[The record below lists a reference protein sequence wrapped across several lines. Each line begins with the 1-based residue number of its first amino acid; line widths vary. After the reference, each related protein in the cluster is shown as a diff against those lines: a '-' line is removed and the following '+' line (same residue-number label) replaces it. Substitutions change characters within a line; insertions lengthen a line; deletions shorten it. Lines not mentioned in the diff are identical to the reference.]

1 MLYPFH
7 GGLIMHAR
15 GWTTA
20 TVLALLVAG
29 CAQEQRAPSP
39 ASPALHRRSAA
50 RPQPGPS
57 AADYV
62 ARSGSIDLF
71 IIGSSELALQRSAN
85 ARVREFATMMIQAH
99 KATSA
104 QLSLEGRRLNL
115 LPSATP
121 LPAHQAMLNALQS
134 TPNFDSTL
142 STDRCGRSTPKRSR
156 FSQTMRLTERA
167 PRCARSRSEFCRS
180 SSVTYAFSNICKPLL

>member
-1 MLYPFH
+1 
-7 GGLIMHAR
+7 MHAR

-20 TVLALLVAG
+20 TVLALMVAG

-134 TPNFDSTL
+134 TANFDSTY
-142 STDRCGRSTPKRSR
+142 R
-156 FSQTMRLTERA
+156 QQMRAIHAEALALQSNYAAHGASPTLRPVAVRILPVIERHI
-167 PRCARSRSEFCRS
+167 R
-180 SSVTYAFSNICKPLL
+180 LLKYL